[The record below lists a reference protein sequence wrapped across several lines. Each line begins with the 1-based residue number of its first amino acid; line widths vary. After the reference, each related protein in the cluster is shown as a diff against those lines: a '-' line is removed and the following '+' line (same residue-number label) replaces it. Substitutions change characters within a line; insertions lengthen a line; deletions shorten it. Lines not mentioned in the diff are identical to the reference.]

1 MILLTTAIDPR
12 YKLNIFPENLKNKI
26 KRLLKSEV
34 KNHGCRE
41 TCQSVEVSLV
51 PSKKPKAQLS
61 KDDVPTIFLSFYSKF
76 KLETSANTQE
86 SEQHDLV
93 DQEIKTEIKL

>member
-12 YKLNIFPENLKNKI
+12 YKLNFFPENLKNKV

-34 KNHGCRE
+34 KNHSCRE

-51 PSKKPKAQLS
+51 PPEKPKAQLP
-61 KDDVPTIFLSFYSKF
+61 KDDVPTIVFSFYSTLKP
-76 KLETSANTQE
+76 
-86 SEQHDLV
+86 
-93 DQEIKTEIKL
+93 

>member
-12 YKLNIFPENLKNKI
+12 YKLNIFPGNLNNKI

-34 KNHGCRE
+34 KNYSCRK
-41 TCQSVEVSLV
+41 TFQSVEVSLV
-51 PSKKPKAQLS
+51 PPEKPKSQLP
-61 KDDVPTIFLSFYSKF
+61 KDYVPTNFLSFYSTF
-76 KLETSANTQE
+76 QLETSANNQE

-93 DQEIKTEIKL
+93 NQEIETEIK